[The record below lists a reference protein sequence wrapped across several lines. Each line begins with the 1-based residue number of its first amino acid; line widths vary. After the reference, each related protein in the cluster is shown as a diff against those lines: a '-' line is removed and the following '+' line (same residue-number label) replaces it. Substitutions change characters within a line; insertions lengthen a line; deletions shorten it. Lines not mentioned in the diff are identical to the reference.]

1 MSDRINFSMNLR
13 TGVFLGLSAMA
24 LAACEGGEIID
35 FRPSFGGS
43 AANNGVTIET
53 ASRPEADDRGVIS
66 YPNYQVAVARKDDTI
81 TQVANRVGLTPAELA
96 TYNGVSLTDTL
107 RAGEIV
113 ALPRR
118 VSEPSPLT
126 GATTTGPIVPADEID
141 ITTLA
146 SGAITRAGDTPVQTP
161 VADQQT
167 GIEPVRHQ
175 VERGE
180 TAYSIARL
188 YNVSVRSL
196 ADWNGLGTDL
206 DLREGQYLLIPA
218 AEETT
223 VATPAPVEPTPEPG
237 AGTVTPTPPSA
248 STPLPDPDPV
258 VVAPVPAP
266 PAPDLGPET
275 APAAT
280 ASRMTPPVNGSIIR
294 TFSSASEGLDY
305 NASAGASVK
314 ATMDGT
320 VAAITTETGGATI
333 VVVRHEGN
341 VFTIYSNVEG
351 VTVAKKDK
359 VTRGQ
364 TLAKIR
370 GGDASTFHFEVR
382 QGLTPVDPEPYFNG

>member
-1 MSDRINFSMNLR
+1 MSNRNTFSMNLR
-13 TGVFLGLSAMA
+13 TGAFLGLSAIA

-35 FRPSFGGS
+35 FRPNFGGGTAS
-43 AANNGVTIET
+43 NGVTVET
-53 ASRPEADDRGVIS
+53 AARPQEDDRGVIS
-66 YPNYQVAVARKDDTI
+66 YPNYQVAVARKGDTI
-81 TQVANRVGLTPAELA
+81 TEVANRVGLTPAELA

-107 RAGEIV
+107 RDGEIV

-118 VSEPSPLT
+118 VAEPSPLT
-126 GATTTGPIVPADEID
+126 GAIATGPIVPVDEID

-146 SGAITRAGDTPVQTP
+146 NGAITRAGDTPVTVIP
-161 VADQQT
+161 DDLQT

-175 VERGE
+175 VKRGE
-180 TAYSIARL
+180 TAFSIARL

-196 ADWNGLGTDL
+196 ADWNGLGTEL
-206 DLREGQYLLIPA
+206 DLREGQFLLIPA
-218 AEETT
+218 AEET
-223 VATPAPVEPTPEPG
+223 AAPAPTVTATEPG
-237 AGTVTPTPPSA
+237 AGTVTPVPPSA

-258 VVAPVPAP
+258 VAAPVVTP
-266 PAPDLGPET
+266 PAPDLGPAP
-275 APAAT
+275 APAAST
-280 ASRMTPPVNGSIIR
+280 SRMSPPVSGNIIR
-294 TFSSASEGLDY
+294 TFSAASEGLDY
-305 NASAGASVK
+305 GAAAGAPVK

-341 VFTIYSNVEG
+341 IFTIYSNVEG

-370 GGDASTFHFEVR
+370 GGDAATFHFEVR

>member
-1 MSDRINFSMNLR
+1 MSDRISFSMNLR
-13 TGVFLGLSAMA
+13 TGVFLGLSAIA

-35 FRPSFGGS
+35 FRPSFGGGNAS
-43 AANNGVTIET
+43 NGVTIET
-53 ASRPEADDRGVIS
+53 AARPEADDRGVIS

-81 TQVANRVGLTPAELA
+81 TEVANRVGLTPMELA

-107 RAGEIV
+107 RAGEII

-126 GATTTGPIVPADEID
+126 GAVTTGPIVPADEID

-146 SGAITRAGDTPVQTP
+146 SGAITRAGDTPVATP

-188 YNVSVRSL
+188 YQVSVRSL
-196 ADWNGLGTDL
+196 ADWNALGTDL
-206 DLREGQYLLIPA
+206 DLREGQFLLIPA
-218 AEETT
+218 AEET
-223 VATPAPVEPTPEPG
+223 AAPAPAATTTEPG
-237 AGTVTPTPPSA
+237 AGTVTPVPPSA
-248 STPLPDPDPV
+248 STPLPAPDPV
-258 VVAPVPAP
+258 VAAPVETPA
-266 PAPDLGPET
+266 APDLGPET
-275 APAAT
+275 TPAAS
-280 ASRMTPPVNGSIIR
+280 ASRMSTPVSGSIIR
-294 TFSSASEGLDY
+294 TFSTASEGLDY
-305 NASAGASVK
+305 SAAAGASVK

-341 VFTIYSNVEG
+341 LFTIYSNVEG

-370 GGDASTFHFEVR
+370 GGDAATFHFEVR

>member
-43 AANNGVTIET
+43 TANNGVTIET

-188 YNVSVRSL
+188 YSVSVRSL

-223 VATPAPVEPTPEPG
+223 AATPAPVEPTPEPG

-275 APAAT
+275 APAST